1 MAALA
6 EPLIGDADDHDVLH
20 LRQITDDVLDLD
32 DRDVL
37 AAADHDILRASDD
50 RDVAIL
56 RHPSKIARLE
66 PAVLEG
72 GGIELVVHQQAD
84 VLAAGTQLQ
93 MSRRVEREDRK
104 STRLNSSH
112 KCATA

>member
-1 MAALA
+1 MIWQLPRSKRTDTRFPYTTLLRSA
-6 EPLIGDADDHDVLH
+6 EPLIGDAYDHDVLH

-72 GGIELVVHQQAD
+72 GGKIGRAHV
-84 VLAAGTQLQ
+84 
-93 MSRRVEREDRK
+93 
-104 STRLNSSH
+104 
-112 KCATA
+112 